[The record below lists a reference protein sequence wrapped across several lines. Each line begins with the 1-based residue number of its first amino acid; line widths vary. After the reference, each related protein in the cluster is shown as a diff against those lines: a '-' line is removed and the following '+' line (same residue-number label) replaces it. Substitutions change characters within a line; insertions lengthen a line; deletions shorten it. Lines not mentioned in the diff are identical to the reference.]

1 MQRLILDV
9 EGMSCKHCAHSIMK
23 ALLINSGITEVDVK
37 IEEKKVY
44 VKYTNTQLDQ
54 EKIKNMIEDV
64 GYHVKSME
72 GKNV

>member
-72 GKNV
+72 EKNV

>member
-44 VKYTNTQLDQ
+44 VKYTNTQLDK
-54 EKIKNMIEDV
+54 ENIKSMIEDT
-64 GYHVKSME
+64 GYQVKSME
-72 GKNV
+72 ERNV

>member
-1 MQRLILDV
+1 MQRLTLNI

-37 IEEKKVY
+37 IDEKKVY

-54 EKIKNMIEDV
+54 EKIKNMIEEV

-72 GKNV
+72 EKNV

>member
-1 MQRLILDV
+1 MQRLALNV

-72 GKNV
+72 EKNV

>member
-1 MQRLILDV
+1 
-9 EGMSCKHCAHSIMK
+9 MK

-72 GKNV
+72 EKNV